1 MDKSPNTS
9 PQENEEQLIERA
21 ASRLPQPGQ
30 TKLSAV
36 LNGMGN
42 GTMVGAATYVTPK
55 TIAILRGKP
64 MPESN
69 PRISMFATV
78 IGTAVGTWYG
88 LHEAKSI
95 EEYRD
100 SIGKEIID
108 LRDRVKTLESKN
120 KGNGHADRITA
131 SRDTAADTAPSR

>member
-1 MDKSPNTS
+1 MDKGPTTS
-9 PQENEEQLIERA
+9 PQESEEQLIERA
-21 ASRLPQPGQ
+21 ATRLPQPGQ

-42 GTMVGAATYVTPK
+42 GTMLGAATYVTPK

-69 PRISMFATV
+69 PRLSMFATV

-100 SIGKEIID
+100 SIGKEIIH
-108 LRDRVKTLESKN
+108 LRDRVRTLEGKHPQG
-120 KGNGHADRITA
+120 KHADKITA
-131 SRDTAADTAPSR
+131 ARDTDAETALSR